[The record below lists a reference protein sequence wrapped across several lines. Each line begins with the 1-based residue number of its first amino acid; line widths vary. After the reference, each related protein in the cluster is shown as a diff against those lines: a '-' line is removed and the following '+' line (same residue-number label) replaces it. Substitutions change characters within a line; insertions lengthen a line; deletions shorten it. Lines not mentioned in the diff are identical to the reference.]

1 LAAATSPPPP
11 ACKMCIFLLCPNTP
25 PEKVR
30 EQPRAQHQIVVRG
43 SVLCNSL

>member
-1 LAAATSPPPP
+1 
-11 ACKMCIFLLCPNTP
+11 MCIFLLCPNTP

-43 SVLCNSL
+43 SVLRNSL